1 MCCSE
6 AAEACISSGMSV
18 GEHIITTISSARMR
32 ILPLTRDQRAFGF
45 DRRVIQLNDELA
57 SSDSPG
63 PHLVSRVI
71 HSVAH
76 PLKEAVRAVFFGAKS
91 LVRRLKRSR
100 VDEEAGASEE
110 KSAEGKSMDEYR
122 RKLEET
128 FGSSRGLA
136 MSWCLSEPGP
146 MMYMASKWL

>member
-1 MCCSE
+1 
-6 AAEACISSGMSV
+6 
-18 GEHIITTISSARMR
+18 MR

-45 DRRVIQLNDELA
+45 DRRVIQLNYDIDWECDWPA
-57 SSDSPG
+57 

-128 FGSSRGLA
+128 FGSSRGIGYVMVFVRA
-136 MSWCLSEPGP
+136 WTNDVYGE
-146 MMYMASKWL
+146 